1 MSVINQEQTNNLLII
16 LPPSLPNLSGF
27 PHRGR
32 STARSFS
39 PLGETGKGVIKNSI
53 FSKSSSLSLLCKID
67 CKALFILFQ
76 ISFPRFPIHSYPV
89 PSIKCMC

>member
-39 PLGETGKGVIKNSI
+39 PLGETGKGVFNTRWKWLNKNQLMVI
-53 FSKSSSLSLLCKID
+53 
-67 CKALFILFQ
+67 Q
-76 ISFPRFPIHSYPV
+76 ISFLMNAFIQ
-89 PSIKCMC
+89 IIQNQDMI